1 MTCVSFAAPSGSP
14 LFSAAT
20 PASWD
25 PPRPGREMGDAADR
39 DVVCGVCLNHC
50 YYGNTGSSLSMYVW
64 EDFKNA
70 GVVPCNRR
78 EWFNNTTGR
87 RVTFAAHGCTYT
99 VKCYKGDR
107 KSAMYGSGWRK
118 FYADNKL
125 GKGQLVY
132 FFLDEP
138 SPRATICYIQ
148 YNNGSEDEETTEV
161 NDEESIEE
169 DDEGSEGDD
178 DEDDDDGDVPHNID
192 EVIVRTR
199 GLELTAIEETQLQSL
214 VPLDNSF
221 VGLPFVHRFTRTD
234 VLAGMMKIPKIV
246 AAAAPFEEQ
255 GIVGVCLDSGNFR
268 RIPYHTSD
276 DGRIVLGC
284 KKRKEFAASRQ
295 LNVNMAVLVGFKN
308 SSREDVD
315 ALVIMR
321 KLG

>member
-1 MTCVSFAAPSGSP
+1 
-14 LFSAAT
+14 
-20 PASWD
+20 
-25 PPRPGREMGDAADR
+25 
-39 DVVCGVCLNHC
+39 
-50 YYGNTGSSLSMYVW
+50 
-64 EDFKNA
+64 
-70 GVVPCNRR
+70 
-78 EWFNNTTGR
+78 
-87 RVTFAAHGCTYT
+87 
-99 VKCYKGDR
+99 
-107 KSAMYGSGWRK
+107 MYGSGWRK

-125 GKGQLVY
+125 GKGQLMY

-234 VLAGMMKIPKIV
+234 VLAGIMKIPKIV

-255 GIVGVCLDSGNFR
+255 GIVGVSWTVEISEEYHITLQTMVALFLAARSGKSLQLADNSMSTWLF
-268 RIPYHTSD
+268 
-276 DGRIVLGC
+276 LL
-284 KKRKEFAASRQ
+284 ASRTARGRTST
-295 LNVNMAVLVGFKN
+295 LW
-308 SSREDVD
+308 
-315 ALVIMR
+315 
-321 KLG
+321 